1 MCALCGVASHI
12 PETEAQAARDGDR
25 TRFAAFRNPDCR
37 NYIGGASL
45 SMMGD
50 SIEHVISYWVL
61 FQQFH
66 SPALAGFAVIS
77 HWVPS
82 LFSVYTGAWADRY
95 DCRKIIQCAQI
106 LYMSV
111 SALWG
116 VLFVTNSLQM
126 WHAMVLLSMHGLAGA
141 GAGAPA

>member
-1 MCALCGVASHI
+1 MCALCGVASHV
-12 PETEAQAARDGDR
+12 PKTQAGPTRARFG
-25 TRFAAFRNPDCR
+25 AFKNPSCR
-37 NYIGGASL
+37 NYIVGASL

-82 LFSVYTGAWADRY
+82 LFSVYSGALGRPLRLPQDHPVRPSS
-95 DCRKIIQCAQI
+95 C
-106 LYMSV
+106 
-111 SALWG
+111 
-116 VLFVTNSLQM
+116 T
-126 WHAMVLLSMHGLAGA
+126 
-141 GAGAPA
+141 